1 MRDELGRFKAVNGK
15 KQEKKNEKNR
25 HRNQIINFHA
35 TPEEHARIEAKAML
49 CEMPKGDFYLNSIMG
64 QKMTITAGKYKSER
78 LAVEVKRLRES
89 IDNIVVNTEDDELY
103 YVLLKCKGL
112 MEEFITLVCDNPNC
126 VDEANYKAF
135 EEVVEKKNVP
145 AGNKDIQE

>member
-1 MRDELGRFKAVNGK
+1 MIFVALRSNKLTKSPVPPMKDAC
-15 KQEKKNEKNR
+15 
-25 HRNQIINFHA
+25 
-35 TPEEHARIEAKAML
+35 IEAKAML

-135 EEVVEKKNVP
+135 EEVVEKKNAP
-145 AGNKDIQE
+145 AGDKDIQE